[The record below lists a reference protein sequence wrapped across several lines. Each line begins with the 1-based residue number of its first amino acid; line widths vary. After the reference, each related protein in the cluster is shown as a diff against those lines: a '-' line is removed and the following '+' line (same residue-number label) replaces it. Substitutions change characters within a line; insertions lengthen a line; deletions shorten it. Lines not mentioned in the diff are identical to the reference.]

1 MTIQWTLIRTFDAV
15 AKTGSLSGAS
25 RQLGLTQ
32 PAISRHIDLLEE
44 QLRIQLFQRSH
55 EGMRL
60 TAKGADLV
68 TVARDMTS
76 SATSFARI
84 ATGLEEEI
92 GGTVRISANDVMG
105 ILILPELLADFQQLH
120 PNIELEL
127 SITNAASNLLQRDAD
142 LAVRMFRPVQN
153 DLVAKKV
160 ADLPLGFYA
169 HQRYLS
175 VHGQPKSVADLLD
188 HRMIGFDRETSMLAA
203 AKEQGLNLTASNFS
217 FRSDNI
223 LAHIQAIRA
232 GIGIGVGHKGMAAN
246 WPEVEPVLEEFV
258 LPSLELWIVC
268 HSDVHHNQR
277 IRHTMDFLCQQLK
290 SPYASYRG

>member
-76 SATSFARI
+76 SATNFARI

-153 DLVAKKV
+153 DLVAKK
-160 ADLPLGFYA
+160 L
-169 HQRYLS
+169 RTYLWVFTRTNVIYQCMDS
-175 VHGQPKSVADLLD
+175 P
-188 HRMIGFDRETSMLAA
+188 
-203 AKEQGLNLTASNFS
+203 N
-217 FRSDNI
+217 RSLI
-223 LAHIQAIRA
+223 
-232 GIGIGVGHKGMAAN
+232 
-246 WPEVEPVLEEFV
+246 
-258 LPSLELWIVC
+258 
-268 HSDVHHNQR
+268 
-277 IRHTMDFLCQQLK
+277 FLITE
-290 SPYASYRG
+290 